1 MSSSTQP
8 YPALVLIQV
17 IITRYAYPVV
27 LSIGIVGNFLN
38 IILFLRKSLR
48 TTSCN
53 NYFFASA
60 FSNLVALNIGI
71 VAMLYT
77 YDRPWAITTAYCKI
91 RSYMFN
97 ASQQISRYLIVSA
110 CIDRFALCSTN
121 ATLRQFSRVQV
132 ARRCVIPFI
141 IIIWHV
147 FPIYMLVFNSAVNTS
162 CVYPGVSA
170 LVNSIYGMSLVGF
183 LPPTL
188 MLIFSTLTIRNL
200 TSRQDRRHVHPLSI
214 VNINVSTDRD
224 RKQQKKDQQVFA
236 MLIVQV
242 IVYVITTSMG
252 SINLVYSVATAYM
265 GIEKSIERKAI
276 ESFISSVTGILN
288 YTSPSLSFY
297 LFLLVSSLYRKEMK
311 LVIRQV
317 CTRCGL
323 RWIVNNNS
331 VGNSRATH
339 HSRLGEFTRQ
349 PTVIPLP
356 VISTHT
362 RD

>member
-1 MSSSTQP
+1 
-8 YPALVLIQV
+8 
-17 IITRYAYPVV
+17 
-27 LSIGIVGNFLN
+27 
-38 IILFLRKSLR
+38 
-48 TTSCN
+48 
-53 NYFFASA
+53 
-60 FSNLVALNIGI
+60 
-71 VAMLYT
+71 
-77 YDRPWAITTAYCKI
+77 I

-132 ARRCVIPFI
+132 ARRYVIPFI
-141 IIIWHV
+141 IIIWHI

-170 LVNSIYGMSLVGF
+170 LVNSIYGMSFVGF